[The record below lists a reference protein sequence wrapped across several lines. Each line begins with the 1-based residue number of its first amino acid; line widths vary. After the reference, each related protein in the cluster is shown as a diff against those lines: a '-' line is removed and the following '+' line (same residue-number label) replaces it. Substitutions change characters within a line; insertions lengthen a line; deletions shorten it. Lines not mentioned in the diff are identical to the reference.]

1 MSNESIYEKIQD
13 SLPEHI
19 ENYFRDSG
27 DDKTD
32 KELLEFI
39 WMNDKAWET
48 LKDFIASSK
57 LGDKI
62 VEKVYQAMPEGGEF
76 NVDRDLDR

>member
-1 MSNESIYEKIQD
+1 MSKDIYEKIQD

-27 DDKTD
+27 TDKTD
-32 KELLEFI
+32 KELLDFI
-39 WMNDKAWET
+39 WDNPKAWET

-62 VEKVYQAMPEGGEF
+62 VERVYQAMPEGGEREYD
-76 NVDRDLDR
+76 NDR

>member
-1 MSNESIYEKIQD
+1 MANESIYEKIQD
-13 SLPEHI
+13 DLNHHI

-32 KELLEFI
+32 KELLDFI
-39 WMNDKAWET
+39 WNNDKVWLL
-48 LKDFIASSK
+48 LKEYIASDK

-62 VEKVYQAMPEGGEF
+62 VDKVYLAMPEGGEP
-76 NVDRDLDR
+76 NEGDR